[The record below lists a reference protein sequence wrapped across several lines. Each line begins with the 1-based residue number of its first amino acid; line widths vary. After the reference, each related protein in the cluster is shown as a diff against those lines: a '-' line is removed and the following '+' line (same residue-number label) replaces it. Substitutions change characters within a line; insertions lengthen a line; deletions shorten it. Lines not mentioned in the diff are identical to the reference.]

1 MHAGMGYGT
10 VVPMDIGYAR
20 VSTTDQSLDMQIDA
34 LRKAGCER
42 IYTETGRGARDDR
55 PELKARAASDVNVY
69 TFIHSLTVVPSAA
82 CREARNPIVG
92 CASSR
97 VRGIEKRDSA
107 PSRKRGTSWANGRER
122 SSQKPLTSA
131 RSMLRYGCS

>member
-1 MHAGMGYGT
+1 MHAGMGYDT

-42 IYTETGRGARDDR
+42 IYTETACGARDDR

-69 TFIHSLTVVPSAA
+69 TFTHSLTHS
-82 CREARNPIVG
+82 R
-92 CASSR
+92 SSR
-97 VRGIEKRDSA
+97 PRLV
-107 PSRKRGTSWANGRER
+107 GRPET
-122 SSQKPLTSA
+122 P
-131 RSMLRYGCS
+131 